1 MTRSSDQ
8 TGPSTDP
15 DQKEPFSWFRAVLY
29 PNLYLWLIFVSALDV
44 ILTRVILF
52 FGGTEVNP
60 IADWILAEFGRMGM
74 SIFKFV
80 IVAVVIICCEI
91 IGRRSWKTA
100 RRLATASIFISF
112 FPVIWSSIII
122 FSLILDPPPQDEIVD
137 RTQLVL
143 GSQSA
148 PQSPMESP

>member
-15 DQKEPFSWFRAVLY
+15 DQKERFSWFRSVLY

-74 SIFKFV
+74 SIFKFI
-80 IVAVVIICCEI
+80 IVAIVIICCEI
-91 IGRRSWKTA
+91 IGRRSWKTG
-100 RRLATASIFISF
+100 RKLAFASIIISF
-112 FPVIWSSIII
+112 LPVIWSSFII

-143 GSQSA
+143 ASENTPKA
-148 PQSPMESP
+148 PMERP